1 MPQNMEDMMM
11 RRPGG
16 PAASYN
22 ENEMKRADGVPAG
35 SDPMAAIQRA
45 TGLNITMNDLV
56 TAQNQ
61 ETASRGMDVLT
72 PDEAAQLNDNYV
84 RIDPEKDAQREA
96 RERIEREVRASENE
110 TLTMLDNVLAE
121 EEARDQRIAETL
133 KDEQKR
139 EELYQGTPQEQAAQK
154 TTYVPEMHDEGKPA
168 AMKAA
173 RTARAPIDENNTPTA
188 DVDDLVPA
196 YDYEEEEEEITA
208 VENEADDVKKPDPE
222 DREEYLNYLKGL
234 RIVEHGEEETED
246 SFVRTVRDKAVMDPV
261 DSGRYKPKI
270 VGDQA
275 FINAINKYKKD
286 NFRIVSI
293 PLVNSGFSVDIVG
306 TGAVDLQLLYSAVDQ
321 NTLAVD
327 YELEKMRTIIKNV
340 VGVHPKIDRNELRN
354 MIHFADYQLM
364 AYAHIAATLKDIEL
378 IHTCDECGKD
388 FHIVSKSSDL
398 ILNLDEMSEKMRE
411 IKNSNDVNDHSLM
424 TKDIQLTT
432 KSGFKV
438 SLGHPSYSEYIQYM
452 TELKRLLTEMDTPV
466 GTRIQTLSE
475 ILPFIRLVI
484 LPNGVYTNNLFQR
497 YMAMGMLTEDDYD
510 DVLKAIEKMREQIIV
525 PRFGIKKVVCPHCR
539 KANSDIAY
547 TDLNNLLFF
556 HITVTRLLNQTDR

>member
-1 MPQNMEDMMM
+1 
-11 RRPGG
+11 
-16 PAASYN
+16 
-22 ENEMKRADGVPAG
+22 
-35 SDPMAAIQRA
+35 
-45 TGLNITMNDLV
+45 
-56 TAQNQ
+56 
-61 ETASRGMDVLT
+61 
-72 PDEAAQLNDNYV
+72 
-84 RIDPEKDAQREA
+84 
-96 RERIEREVRASENE
+96 
-110 TLTMLDNVLAE
+110 
-121 EEARDQRIAETL
+121 
-133 KDEQKR
+133 
-139 EELYQGTPQEQAAQK
+139 
-154 TTYVPEMHDEGKPA
+154 
-168 AMKAA
+168 
-173 RTARAPIDENNTPTA
+173 
-188 DVDDLVPA
+188 
-196 YDYEEEEEEITA
+196 
-208 VENEADDVKKPDPE
+208 
-222 DREEYLNYLKGL
+222 
-234 RIVEHGEEETED
+234 
-246 SFVRTVRDKAVMDPV
+246 MDPV

-475 ILPFIRLVI
+475 ILPFVRLVI

>member
-56 TAQNQ
+56 ASQNQ
-61 ETASRGMDVLT
+61 EAASRGMDVLT

-475 ILPFIRLVI
+475 ILPFVRLVI

-510 DVLKAIEKMREQIIV
+510 DVLRAIEKMREQIIV
-525 PRFGIKKVVCPHCR
+525 PRFGIKKVICPHCR

>member
-56 TAQNQ
+56 AAQNQ
-61 ETASRGMDVLT
+61 EAASRGMDVLT

-475 ILPFIRLVI
+475 ILPFVRLVI